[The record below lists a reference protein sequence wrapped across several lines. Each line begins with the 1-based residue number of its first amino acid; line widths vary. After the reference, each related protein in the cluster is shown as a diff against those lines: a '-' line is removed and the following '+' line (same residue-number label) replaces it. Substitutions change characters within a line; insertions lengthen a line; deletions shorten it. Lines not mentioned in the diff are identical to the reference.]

1 MGTGSMDRI
10 SSQYIQAGLFL
21 LGLTF
26 YWFLIMHT
34 IFTTPVWFN
43 NTSLHGTFTWL
54 IMPLSNTLALS
65 LGVIAYPLFSP
76 FARHRFL
83 VWAAALITGFGV
95 ALVFPGLLRPENIGI
110 SYFGAFL
117 TGVGSAVIPLLWREI
132 SVRMLSD
139 QIHKGIFALSVVFA
153 TLIYLVSISLP
164 LLLAFCLAALSP
176 ILSVLF
182 FMSANSDNHSTGMTE
197 PVDEAQSASKGK
209 KKFAVYEKGRVEGSA
224 KKGLPIP
231 LLCSCFIFAL
241 PQGIFRSN
249 FLDYSVEIGDSW
261 PLLFALSI
269 LVLCLTT
276 VLTYLSYAKLRNSL
290 LSAYCTPTIL
300 LLCLGLPFFIKAS
313 LLVNILIF
321 VAHFQFLVYMYGE
334 LDVTTARRFS
344 ASQVVGLGVIFI
356 NLGLM
361 SGVALGIFFEDFS
374 FKWLVGLV
382 WSILCLVALLFHYS
396 VFQAPISGY
405 LSVSGVRGKGVE
417 QVQIFMTAPKER
429 LFGPLDNQCAHLAKL
444 YSLSSREE
452 EILCLLARG
461 KTAQSIA
468 DETSISFNTAKTH
481 IAHIYQKMG
490 IHTRQEVMNLI
501 ENSVDAFL
509 I

>member
-1 MGTGSMDRI
+1 MDRI

-34 IFTTPVWFN
+34 IFTTPVWFAN
-43 NTSLHGTFTWL
+43 ASLHGTFTWL
-54 IMPLSNTLALS
+54 IMPLSNTVALS
-65 LGVIAYPLFSP
+65 LGVITYPLFSP

-83 VWAAALITGFGV
+83 VWAAALITGFGI

-117 TGVGSAVIPLLWREI
+117 TGIGSAAIPLLWREV
-132 SVRMLSD
+132 SVRILSD
-139 QIHKGIFALSVVFA
+139 QIHKSIFALSVILA
-153 TLIYLVSISLP
+153 TLIYLVNMNLP

-182 FMSANSDNHSTGMTE
+182 FMNANSGKHSAAMIESAG
-197 PVDEAQSASKGK
+197 EAQTASKGSK
-209 KKFAVYEKGRVEGSA
+209 RLDGDGKGKNKDRAEGSA
-224 KKGLPIP
+224 KRRLPVP
-231 LLCSCFIFAL
+231 LLLSCFIFAL

-249 FLDYSVEIGDSW
+249 FLDYSVETGDSW

-269 LVLCLTT
+269 LFLFLTT
-276 VLTYLSYAKLRNSL
+276 VLTYLFYAKLRNSL
-290 LSAYCTPTIL
+290 LSAYFTPTIL
-300 LLCLGLPFFIKAS
+300 LLCLGLPFFIEAS

-334 LDVTTARRFS
+334 LDVTAVPDFS
-344 ASQVVGLGVIFI
+344 ASQILGLGIIFI

-361 SGVALGIFFEDFS
+361 SGVALGIVFEDFS
-374 FKWLVGLV
+374 PKWLAGLV
-382 WSILCLVALLFHYS
+382 WSIVCLAVLIFQYS
-396 VFQAPISGY
+396 IFRAPISGY
-405 LSVSGVRGKGVE
+405 LPVSGAERKGAE
-417 QVQIFMTAPKER
+417 QFQIFVTAPKEP
-429 LFGPLDNQCAHLAKL
+429 LFGQIDNQCARLAKRYL
-444 YSLSSREE
+444 LSSREE
-452 EILCLLARG
+452 EILRLLARG

-468 DETSISFNTAKTH
+468 DEKSISFNTAKTH

-490 IHTRQEVMNLI
+490 IHTRQELINLI
-501 ENSVDAFL
+501 EISVDAF
-509 I
+509 